1 MINPC
6 DEVLDGEAR
15 YRIVKA
21 DGTPLE
27 SLADLANCK
36 IELATN
42 VVQAGTAVNRD
53 MLLDMMDFRSKN
65 TIVDGANNTI
75 TETDGGVTKNTT
87 FNANGSITEV
97 LSGGCNR
104 VHTKVTQF
112 VGNNIVETLTET
124 IVD

>member
-75 TETDGGVTKNTT
+75 TETDGVVTKNTT

>member
-42 VVQAGTAVNRD
+42 VVQAGTTENRE

-65 TIVDGANNTI
+65 IAINNNTI
-75 TETDGGVTKNTT
+75 TETDGIVTKNTT

-112 VGNNIVETLTET
+112 VGNNIVETLSES